1 MRKICFFSG
10 IALALLTSCNDPFAY
25 DTDTHSRGV
34 KTMFADESMKPFL
47 ETSAYTFEGLYPKA
61 HIQFKYMSETNALN
75 ALIKDET
82 KTIFVSRDFTD
93 AEKKNL
99 AKSNIIAKATLI
111 GFDAVA
117 FVTNKQEVDS
127 IYSVDELKQLL
138 TSKKE
143 GPTIVFDN
151 VQSSNFNHLLE
162 SLRITAYGTNVKA
175 LNSNNAV
182 IDYVRKHPGA
192 IGVIGYNWLSD
203 EEDPMIQFN
212 RNEVRIIAVSK
223 TAKGKAVQPD
233 TYTIR
238 TNQYPFIKKMWCLNK
253 GAADGLN
260 TGFANFLEDEK
271 GQLLVEKAGLVA
283 YRKTPRVFNF
293 EFQ

>member
-1 MRKICFFSG
+1 MKKLLYFAC
-10 IALALLTSCNDPFAY
+10 LALTSLSSCSDPFAY

-34 KTMFADESMKPFL
+34 KIMYADEAFKPFL
-47 ETSAYTFEGLYPKA
+47 ETAAYTFEGQYPKA
-61 HIQFKYMSETNALN
+61 HIQFKYMSETSALN

-99 AKSNIIAKATLI
+99 AKSNIIAKANLI
-111 GFDAVA
+111 GFDAIA
-117 FVTNKQEVDS
+117 FVSNKQFADS
-127 IYSVDELKQLL
+127 TFTVDELKAML
-138 TSKKE
+138 TNKKD
-143 GPTIVFDN
+143 GTQIVFDN
-151 VQSSNFNHLLE
+151 VQSSNFNQLMT
-162 SLRITAYGTNVKA
+162 SMKITAYGKNVKA

-182 IDYVRKHPGA
+182 IDYVRKNPGA
-192 IGVIGYNWLSD
+192 IGVIGFNWLSD

-212 RNEVRIIAVSK
+212 RNQVRILSISK
-223 TAKGKAVQPD
+223 TSNGKFVKPD
-233 TYTIR
+233 AYSIR
-238 TNQYPFIKKMWCLNK
+238 TNAYPFIKKMWCLNK

-260 TGFANFLEDEK
+260 TGFAIFLDDEK